1 MRPNTWQCKRF
12 EWRSE
17 TSRPDNWQISVRP
30 PETKICIEPREDQ
43 FTARQNQRLFGPG
56 KISTRSWQ
64 IQNPTL
70 YKKSTKQQI
79 SYLTVLSPP
88 PPQKSWRWKK
98 EYCRFTIF
106 SNWCAWKQWKRRSK
120 RRRMLEPLL
129 PTIPPHGTIQARL
142 PQPFQHYSWLGQ
154 PHSNSLRSHCY
165 RKTDGMPISDV

>member
-43 FTARQNQRLFGPG
+43 FTARQNQRLFGSG

-79 SYLTVLSPP
+79 SYLTVLSPLP
-88 PPQKSWRWKK
+88 PKK
-98 EYCRFTIF
+98 LKMKKGILQFYDLLQLVCLEAVEEEEQEEEDVGAPPAHHPA
-106 SNWCAWKQWKRRSK
+106 AW
-120 RRRMLEPLL
+120 
-129 PTIPPHGTIQARL
+129 
-142 PQPFQHYSWLGQ
+142 
-154 PHSNSLRSHCY
+154 
-165 RKTDGMPISDV
+165 D

>member
-88 PPQKSWRWKK
+88 PPKK
-98 EYCRFTIF
+98 VEDE
-106 SNWCAWKQWKRRSK
+106 KRNTADLRSSPTGVPGSSG
-120 RRRMLEPLL
+120 RGGARGGGCWSPSCPPSRRMGLSRPGC
-129 PTIPPHGTIQARL
+129 PN
-142 PQPFQHYSWLGQ
+142 
-154 PHSNSLRSHCY
+154 HSNTTAGWVNH
-165 RKTDGMPISDV
+165 TAIV

>member
-30 PETKICIEPREDQ
+30 PETKICIEPRD
-43 FTARQNQRLFGPG
+43 
-56 KISTRSWQ
+56 
-64 IQNPTL
+64 PTL
-70 YKKSTKQQI
+70 YKKSTKQHI

-98 EYCRFTIF
+98 EYGRFTIF